1 MDIRQLHYFLV
12 LCEEMNYTR
21 AAQRLFL
28 SRQALRQSISALE
41 AELCGPLFLSAHH
54 KLTLTDRGMSLQRH
68 ATPVVEQF
76 QQMQAALR
84 AEIQSAQPVHIGIS
98 VALVPD
104 YLPGLETQLDKF
116 RQQYPHV
123 EMRFRLLDNDAV
135 ADAVEQGE
143 LDAGLVIDLGCAA
156 PVLAR
161 TTLRADPACLLVPR
175 GHPFWDRESI
185 PLADLRGQRVL
196 LPSLRQDLFSPLWDA
211 CAREGFAP
219 NAEIGPSFYQAY
231 YLVQEQL
238 CTCLTR
244 YEPGARRELDRV
256 RDVLLEDLPP
266 LCVSMVQRR
275 DHNSAYLDLLRG
287 YLMEVIGGAASLPPR
302 RGRPAKPF
310 YNFPVLSSAAP
321 KAAPQ
326 HPAPGTQ
333 LPFAGGNNFRELG
346 GYEADEGKHVKW
358 GQIYRGIP
366 TGLLTGAA
374 DRKLLDSLGLRL
386 ILDLRSESEAAEQP
400 DYVPDGARLVRICG
414 LCHPDGSEISF
425 SPGDIE
431 KLLKSKKDEEHN
443 LADAM
448 YEQMLFRNKAYKE
461 LFRALEAGETPILFH
476 CSGGKDRTG
485 VAAMLI
491 LLALGASD
499 ETICQDFVRTNV
511 CRRPELEKIWA
522 AHAEEI
528 EAHPEQKQFYQG
540 IAGVHPESAPFV
552 LDTIRK
558 KYGTTDAYLEAEYGL
573 TPYAKI
579 SDPDRFMMMNYYKS
593 GDRDIYFVVNSS
605 IERSMQTRLEFP
617 AEVAAKQAWVWDAET
632 GVRHMLDVQDGTL
645 ELCLTPAEAKFIV
658 FEKDRGGQM
667 LPAPAPRSA
676 NPIAL
681 NGIWDVRAT
690 HHVDKSTREF
700 SLTDLVDLHSLPFP
714 WLQSF
719 AGTIEYTRTVDVEDP
734 AAYHTLDA
742 GLTHNG
748 ITELFVNG
756 EPAGV
761 RWYGART
768 FDVAGKLRKGTNV
781 LTIRVTTVL
790 TNYAKARAADTPTA
804 ARWEW
809 AQRLN
814 KELGLRG
821 PVTLY

>member
-1 MDIRQLHYFLV
+1 MIRRNAERSKKCDREEGPPALQLPEKAVFFIYDKHPQEETMDIRQLHYFLV

-196 LPSLRQDLFSPLWDA
+196 LPSLRQDLFSPLWSA
-211 CAREGFAP
+211 CARAGFAP

-266 LCVSMVQRR
+266 LCVSLVQRR
-275 DHNSAYLDLLRG
+275 DYTSAYIDLLRS
-287 YLMEVIGGAASLPPR
+287 YLMEVLGGAASLPPR

-310 YNFPVLSSAAP
+310 YNFPVLSSTAAKPAAP
-321 KAAPQ
+321 V

-333 LPFAGGNNFRELG
+333 LPFAGATNFRELG
-346 GYEADEGKHVKW
+346 GYPADEGKTVRW
-358 GQIYRGIP
+358 GQIWRGVC
-366 TGLLTGAA
+366 TARLTDPA
-374 DRKLLDSLGLRL
+374 DRARLDALGLRL
-386 ILDLRSESEAAEQP
+386 ILDLRSTAEAQAEP
-400 DYVPDGARLVRICG
+400 DYVPDGARLVQICA
-414 LCHPDGSEISF
+414 LCGDDGHEISF
-425 SPGDIE
+425 APGDIE
-431 KLLKSKKDEEHN
+431 RMMHTAREGENILYR
-443 LADAM
+443 M
-448 YEQMLFRNKAYKE
+448 YRQMLFGNKAFKE

-476 CSGGKDRTG
+476 CSAGKDRTG

-499 ETICQDFVRTNV
+499 ETICADFVQTNV
-511 CRRPELEKIWA
+511 CRKAEIDALLA
-522 AHAEEI
+522 GHAEEI
-528 EAHPEQKQFYQG
+528 AADPSKRMRFFTQ
-540 IAGVHPESAPFV
+540 AGVDPGAAPYVLQVIREACGSAEE
-552 LDTIRK
+552 
-558 KYGTTDAYLEAEYGL
+558 YLAREYGL
-573 TPYAKI
+573 TPA
-579 SDPDRFMMMNYYKS
+579 RRM
-593 GDRDIYFVVNSS
+593 
-605 IERSMQTRLEFP
+605 RL
-617 AEVAAKQAWVWDAET
+617 
-632 GVRHMLDVQDGTL
+632 RRMYL
-645 ELCLTPAEAKFIV
+645 E
-658 FEKDRGGQM
+658 
-667 LPAPAPRSA
+667 
-676 NPIAL
+676 
-681 NGIWDVRAT
+681 
-690 HHVDKSTREF
+690 
-700 SLTDLVDLHSLPFP
+700 
-714 WLQSF
+714 
-719 AGTIEYTRTVDVEDP
+719 
-734 AAYHTLDA
+734 
-742 GLTHNG
+742 
-748 ITELFVNG
+748 
-756 EPAGV
+756 
-761 RWYGART
+761 
-768 FDVAGKLRKGTNV
+768 
-781 LTIRVTTVL
+781 
-790 TNYAKARAADTPTA
+790 
-804 ARWEW
+804 
-809 AQRLN
+809 
-814 KELGLRG
+814 
-821 PVTLY
+821 